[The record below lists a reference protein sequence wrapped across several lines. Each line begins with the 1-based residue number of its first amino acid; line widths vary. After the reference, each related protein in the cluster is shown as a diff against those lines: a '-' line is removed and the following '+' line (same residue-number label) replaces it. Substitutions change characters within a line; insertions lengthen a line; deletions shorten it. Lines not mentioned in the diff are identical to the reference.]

1 VNLILAIPFP
11 LRLVG
16 LFVFGV
22 CLGSLVNLAVYQL
35 AWNRRSISPW
45 SRPDPKAPPRRPDD
59 RVPILGWLGLRRE
72 ACIHGPGFWIRPLL
86 VELLLGIGLAVLYWW
101 EIAYLGLLDIP
112 AGMPRHVPLSYQTTL
127 HAQYFCHVVL
137 IVPMLAASLID
148 ADEKIIPDTITV
160 PGTLFG
166 LLAAA
171 IYPWSLLPLV
181 SLQGQNPSLGFLQIA
196 SPYAWPDWLNGVP
209 HGISLAI
216 GLGCWWLWCVALMR
230 RTWYSRH
237 GWRRAFQLMAA
248 RLQRDPSTR
257 PILILGSIGTVF
269 VAAVWIWGSAHW
281 AGLLTALVGLA
292 ASGGLIWA
300 VRIIGHATLGREAM
314 GFGDVT
320 LMAMIGTFLGWQACL
335 IVFFLA
341 PFAGLVIALLNL
353 LLRHDREIPYGPFLC
368 LATMVVLVRW
378 ASIWWEWA
386 LGIFALG
393 IFVPL
398 FIVGCLALMA
408 PLLVLSRIIRLALVG
423 VIHVVVPSDS
433 SEEKTA

>member
-1 VNLILAIPFP
+1 MNLILAIPFP

-16 LFVFGV
+16 LFVFGT

-35 AWNRRSISPW
+35 AWNRRAISPW
-45 SRPDPKAPPRRPDD
+45 SRSDPKAPPRRPDD

-72 ACIHGPGFWIRPLL
+72 AGIHGSGFWLRPLL

-101 EIAYLGLLDIP
+101 EIAQLGLLDLP
-112 AGMPRHVPLSYQTTL
+112 AGIPRHVPLSYQTAL

-137 IVPMLAASLID
+137 IALMLVASLID

-171 IYPWSLLPLV
+171 VYPWSLLPLV
-181 SLQGQNPSLGFLQIA
+181 SLQGQNQIAGFLQFT
-196 SPYAWPDWLNGVP
+196 SPRPWPDWIPQGAW
-209 HGISLAI
+209 LAI
-216 GLGCWWLWCVALMR
+216 GLGCWWLWCVALMH

-257 PILILGSIGTVF
+257 PILVLGSIGT
-269 VAAVWIWGSAHW
+269 AVVTTVWLWGTAHW

-292 ASGGLIWA
+292 GSGGLIWA
-300 VRIIGHATLGREAM
+300 VRIIGRAVLGREAM

-320 LMAMIGTFLGWQACL
+320 LMAMLGTFLGWQTCL

-341 PFAGLVIALLNL
+341 PFAGLVIGLLNL

-368 LATMVVLVRW
+368 LAAMVVLVRW
-378 ASIWWEWA
+378 ASIWWDWA
-386 LGIFALG
+386 IGIFALG
-393 IFVPL
+393 GFVPL
-398 FIVGCLALMA
+398 FILVLLALIA
-408 PLLVLSRIIRLALVG
+408 PLLVLSRIIRLALVR
-423 VIHVVVPSDS
+423 VFRLAFPSDTS
-433 SEEKTA
+433 DGKPA